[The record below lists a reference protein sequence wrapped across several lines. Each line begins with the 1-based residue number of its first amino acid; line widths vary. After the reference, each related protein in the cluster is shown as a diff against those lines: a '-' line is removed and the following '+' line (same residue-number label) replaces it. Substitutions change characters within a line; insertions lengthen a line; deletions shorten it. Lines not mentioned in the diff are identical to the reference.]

1 MQSPPPPRWQFVRFV
16 VAAGLSVPVNIGS
29 RILFSHF
36 MPYEIA
42 IVLSHVCGML
52 VAYVL
57 TRLFVFERSGRGAGS
72 ELGRFAA
79 INAVSA
85 AQTWLVAV
93 GLVRLV
99 FPAVAFETEPEL
111 VAHVVA
117 LALASVTSFYG
128 HRLYSFGKA

>member
-1 MQSPPPPRWQFVRFV
+1 MQAPPPRWQFVRFV

-29 RILFSHF
+29 RILLSHF
-36 MPYEIA
+36 LPYEIA
-42 IVLSHVCGML
+42 IVLSHICGML

-57 TRLFVFERSGRGAGS
+57 TRLFVFERSGRGTGS
-72 ELGRFAA
+72 ELGRFAV
-79 INAVSA
+79 INVVSA

-99 FPAVAFETEPEL
+99 FPAFAFETEPEL

-117 LALASVTSFYG
+117 LALASATSFYG
-128 HRLYSFGKA
+128 HRRYSFHKA